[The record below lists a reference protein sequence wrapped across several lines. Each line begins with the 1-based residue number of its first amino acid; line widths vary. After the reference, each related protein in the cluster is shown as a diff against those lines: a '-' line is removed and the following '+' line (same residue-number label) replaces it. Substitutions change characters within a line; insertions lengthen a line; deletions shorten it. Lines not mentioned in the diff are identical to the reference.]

1 MLFPSW
7 NLISLGMQAPF
18 SMPAGSSSGVGFPRP
33 QENTVYNI
41 PTVVATEWL
50 SSSSPLFCLTG
61 VSSCPCCC
69 QPVAWEAAQWL
80 LVNFVRGGKKRRK
93 KEGQRTPQ
101 PTISTPNHS
110 PLQPHRP
117 WQLHSFVPHPRHP
130 PSPCQGIF
138 SVVENPSHEQCSSTE
153 VINHG

>member
-7 NLISLGMQAPF
+7 HLISLGMQAPF

-80 LVNFVRGGKKRRK
+80 LVNFVRGGKKEEERGA
-93 KEGQRTPQ
+93 EDPATHHLYPQ
-101 PTISTPNHS
+101 PQS
-110 PLQPHRP
+110 PPT
-117 WQLHSFVPHPRHP
+117 P
-130 PSPCQGIF
+130 PSMTAPQLCSPSKTPPF
-138 SVVENPSHEQCSSTE
+138 SLPRDLLSGGKSFPWAVQF
-153 VINHG
+153 HGSN

>member
-80 LVNFVRGGKKRRK
+80 LVNFVRGGEKGGRKRGR
-93 KEGQRTPQ
+93 G
-101 PTISTPNHS
+101 
-110 PLQPHRP
+110 PHN
-117 WQLHSFVPHPRHP
+117 P
-130 PSPCQGIF
+130 PSLPPTTVP
-138 SVVENPSHEQCSSTE
+138 SNPTVHDSSTALFPIQDTPPFSLPRDLLSGGKSFPWA
-153 VINHG
+153 VQFHGSN

>member
-80 LVNFVRGGKKRRK
+80 LVNFVRGGKK
-93 KEGQRTPQ
+93 KEEERGAEDPTTHHLYPQ
-101 PTISTPNHS
+101 PQS
-110 PLQPHRP
+110 PPT
-117 WQLHSFVPHPRHP
+117 P
-130 PSPCQGIF
+130 PSMTAPQLC
-138 SVVENPSHEQCSSTE
+138 SPSKTPPLLLAKGSSQWWKILPMSSA
-153 VINHG
+153 VPRK

>member
-80 LVNFVRGGKKRRK
+80 LVNFVRGGEK
-93 KEGQRTPQ
+93 KEEERGAEDPTTHHLYPQ
-101 PTISTPNHS
+101 PQS
-110 PLQPHRP
+110 PPT
-117 WQLHSFVPHPRHP
+117 P
-130 PSPCQGIF
+130 PSMTAPQLC
-138 SVVENPSHEQCSSTE
+138 SPSKTPPPLLLAKGSSQWWKILPMSSA
-153 VINHG
+153 VPRK